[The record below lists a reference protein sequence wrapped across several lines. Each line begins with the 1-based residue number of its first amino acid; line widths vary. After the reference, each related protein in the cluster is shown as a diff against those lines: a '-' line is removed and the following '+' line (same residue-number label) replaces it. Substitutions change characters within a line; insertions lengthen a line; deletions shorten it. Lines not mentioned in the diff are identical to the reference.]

1 MSPYPFVGR
10 RRETAR
16 VRAELE
22 AGRSVVLTG
31 IWGIGRT
38 ALARHVAEEMARE
51 WRFVFADF
59 DRAPG
64 RVWRDL
70 FAAIFPRVQE
80 RLRTEGRSATWMR
93 FRVSS
98 RRLEDRRRHVVVL
111 DDLARLTAPRLDA
124 IRRLRERFQ
133 VVAIAEAFLPEEA
146 SAALCAALWARRPLR
161 LGHLSEAA
169 TAAFF
174 EECSRRHGFGW
185 GEGEVLGLARAVN
198 GFPLAMREA
207 VAAELRR
214 PATVRNGSG
223 LWHDEPGRAATEP
236 RRAHGW

>member
-1 MSPYPFVGR
+1 VRPHPFVGR
-10 RRETAR
+10 RRETAW

-38 ALARHVAEEMARE
+38 ALANRVAEEMARE
-51 WRFVFADF
+51 WLFLFVDLE
-59 DRAPG
+59 RPPG
-64 RVWRDL
+64 QVWREL
-70 FAAIFPRVQE
+70 FSAIFPRAQE
-80 RLRTEGRSATWMR
+80 RLRTEGRSAKWLR
-93 FRVSS
+93 YRIFN

-111 DDLARLTAPRLDA
+111 DNLARLTAPRLDA

-133 VVAIAEAFLPEEA
+133 VLAIAEAFLPEEA
-146 SAALCAALWARRPLR
+146 SAALCAAVWARRPLR

-169 TAAFF
+169 TVAFF
-174 EECSRRHGFGW
+174 EECSRRHGFRF

-198 GFPLAMREA
+198 GFPLGMREA

-214 PATVRNGSG
+214 RATVRNGSG
-223 LWHDEPGRAATEP
+223 LWLEER
-236 RRAHGW
+236 

>member
-1 MSPYPFVGR
+1 VRSYPFVDR

-31 IWGIGRT
+31 IYGIGRT
-38 ALARHVAEEMARE
+38 ALARHVAEELARE
-51 WRFVFADF
+51 WIFVFADF

-64 RVWRDL
+64 QVWRDL
-70 FAAIFPRVQE
+70 FAAVFPKAQE
-80 RLRTEGRSATWMR
+80 RLRTEGRSAKWMR
-93 FRVSS
+93 YRVSS

-111 DDLARLTAPRLDA
+111 DNVARLTAPRLES

-133 VVAIAEAFLPEEA
+133 VVAIAEAFLPEQA
-146 SAALCAALWARRPLR
+146 SAALCAALWVRRPLQ

-169 TAAFF
+169 TATFF

-185 GEGEVLGLARAVN
+185 GEGEVQGLARAVN
-198 GFPLAMREA
+198 GFPLGMREA
-207 VAAELRR
+207 VAAALHRR
-214 PATVRNGSG
+214 ETLKDAGGNVLKER
-223 LWHDEPGRAATEP
+223 
-236 RRAHGW
+236 

>member
-1 MSPYPFVGR
+1 VTPYPFIGR
-10 RRETAR
+10 RRETAW

-38 ALARHVAEEMARE
+38 ALARRVAEEMARE
-51 WRFVFADF
+51 WLFVFADF
-59 DRAPG
+59 EPAPG
-64 RVWRDL
+64 QVWRDL
-70 FAAIFPRVQE
+70 FSEIFPRAQE
-80 RLRTEGRSATWMR
+80 RLRTEGRSAKWMR
-93 FRVSS
+93 YRISN

-111 DDLARLTAPRLDA
+111 DNVARLTAPRLDA

-133 VVAIAEAFLPEEA
+133 VVAITEAFLPEEA
-146 SAALCAALWARRPLR
+146 SDALCAALWARRPLR

-198 GFPLAMREA
+198 GFPLGMREA
-207 VAAELRR
+207 VAAQLRR
-214 PATVRNGSG
+214 RVTVRNGSG
-223 LWHDEPGRAATEP
+223 LWLKEG
-236 RRAHGW
+236 